1 MGPLHL
7 QQRLQ
12 LLSSRRPIVSQRI
25 AADAPTAFS
34 AAVAASFEWAFY
46 FSEKYC
52 RYPQMGPLHLQQQ
65 LPLASHGPIISL
77 INASVQKRGRESER
91 ERQSKV
97 KAQLCSHEEEVDD
110 EEKTEKRTL
119 MIPGTTEGHIYAQ
132 DPLCYTSGTVLI
144 SLRCVEKGTQ

>member
-1 MGPLHL
+1 MPTSFVVDLATDFAWAHYFSERCCQRPRMGPLHL

-12 LLSSRRPIVSQRI
+12 PLSSRRPIVSQRI

-34 AAVAASFEWAFY
+34 AAVAASFEWAYY

-52 RYPQMGPLHLQQQ
+52 RYPRMGPLHLQQQ

-91 ERQSKV
+91 ERQQQS
-97 KAQLCSHEEEVDD
+97 
-110 EEKTEKRTL
+110 
-119 MIPGTTEGHIYAQ
+119 
-132 DPLCYTSGTVLI
+132 
-144 SLRCVEKGTQ
+144 

>member
-1 MGPLHL
+1 VLPKSSDGPTAFIADPAAGFAWACYFSGRYSQCPRMGPLHL

-34 AAVAASFEWAFY
+34 AAVAASFEWAYY

-52 RYPQMGPLHLQQQ
+52 RYPRMGPLHLQQQ

-91 ERQSKV
+91 ERQQQS
-97 KAQLCSHEEEVDD
+97 
-110 EEKTEKRTL
+110 
-119 MIPGTTEGHIYAQ
+119 
-132 DPLCYTSGTVLI
+132 
-144 SLRCVEKGTQ
+144 